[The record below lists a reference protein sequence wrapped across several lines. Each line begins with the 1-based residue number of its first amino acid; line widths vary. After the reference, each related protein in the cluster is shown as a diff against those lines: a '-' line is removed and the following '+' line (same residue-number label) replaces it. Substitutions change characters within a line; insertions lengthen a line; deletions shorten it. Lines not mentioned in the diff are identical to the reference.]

1 MGRQLAGDTTYCPV
15 SAMLQNIPANT
26 PEGSSMSLAPGT
38 GANTNQP
45 AMAAAPATV
54 TLDPSLTLALAQ
66 AAVAAYQDYAEKP
79 YTPPPNYQFFNR
91 FTGWDE
97 WFGHFGRE
105 ENFGVIFKYIGP
117 ERISNR
123 FIVAFRGTSSDSD
136 MLEDS
141 FFEWTTFKSFRSHNA
156 GPGDVSRGFNGIYS
170 SAGGSM
176 RASMQQQ
183 LFALL
188 PPEASEV
195 FITGHSLGGALS
207 QLFCLDMRL
216 SAPNVNITTVNFASA
231 RVGGRHWQS
240 ACDAAGATQRITR
253 IINYYDYVPDVPV
266 APDPFDQYVSIGTQF
281 QTAFHG
287 KDWGVFDELHRHSM
301 LNLQTVLSNCLWSQ
315 SQIWTGT
322 FCDAADPKY
331 QMQSLAPP
339 QQPRGDLV
347 AKLQQL
353 RAAEVASR
361 ATSPQPSH

>member
-1 MGRQLAGDTTYCPV
+1 
-15 SAMLQNIPANT
+15 
-26 PEGSSMSLAPGT
+26 
-38 GANTNQP
+38 
-45 AMAAAPATV
+45 MAATPAAV
-54 TLDPSLTLALAQ
+54 LDPSLTLALAQ
-66 AAVAAYQDYAEKP
+66 AAVAAYQDYAQQP

-97 WFGHFGRE
+97 WFGPYGHE

-117 ERISNR
+117 EKISTR

-141 FFEWTTFKSFRSHNA
+141 FFEWATFKPFRSNVV
-156 GPGDVSRGFNGIYS
+156 GPNDVSRGFNGVYS
-170 SAGGSM
+170 LAGGSM
-176 RASMQQQ
+176 RASMQRQ

-195 FITGHSLGGALS
+195 FITGHSLGAALS

-216 SAPNVNITTVNFASA
+216 SAPNANITTVNFASPH
-231 RVGGRHWQS
+231 VGGRHWQS

-253 IINYYDYVPDVPV
+253 VINYYDYVPDVPV
-266 APDPFDQYVSIGTQF
+266 APDVFDQYVSIGTEF
-281 QTAFHG
+281 KTAFHG

-301 LNLQTVLSNCLWSQ
+301 LNLQTVLSHCLWLKPQ
-315 SQIWTGT
+315 VWTGT
-322 FCDAADPKY
+322 FWDAADPKY
-331 QMQSLAPP
+331 KMQSVATP
-339 QQPRGDLV
+339 QQSRSELV

-361 ATSPQPSH
+361 ATSPQASH